1 MIFNRRIRLSK
12 LITTDTQSY
21 RVWNHPRKNI
31 QGRIFITYDEI
42 KDLLSR
48 GIDRVSVKELEMYLF
63 EMRL

>member
-12 LITTDTQSY
+12 LITTDTQSCKS
-21 RVWNHPRKNI
+21 WNHPRKNI
-31 QGRIFITYDEI
+31 NERIFITYDEI